1 MIKHQVHSHS
11 IEDRI
16 PKLSLADPRTNQ
28 QSVPPQGQM
37 TKIIS
42 SQIEWQMAKIISHI
56 CHSLFICYWFNLH
69 LIWLCSNIIKLLV
82 ITCQLLI
89 FNWLLY
95 KLITSKTVSHNH
107 EQNFSDYVSKIST
120 NIFSKYKSTY
130 SFCFFFNSCL
140 R

>member
-42 SQIEWQMAKIISHI
+42 SQIE
-56 CHSLFICYWFNLH
+56 
-69 LIWLCSNIIKLLV
+69 
-82 ITCQLLI
+82 
-89 FNWLLY
+89 
-95 KLITSKTVSHNH
+95 
-107 EQNFSDYVSKIST
+107 
-120 NIFSKYKSTY
+120 
-130 SFCFFFNSCL
+130 
-140 R
+140 